1 MGELVLPALV
11 GHFHASFGAG
21 LHSAMLLLFL
31 SILAGVALLFKS
43 FNHQIPSHGWGS
55 IARRSYSTRPDINLG
70 LLAHTESSSDHDS
83 GIASSSSSSSS
94 SAIGNDNVR
103 GDGSEEKE
111 VKNEWLDIESSSSD
125 GLTEEAS
132 DDPGFDADAQP
143 LSIQY
148 GDTPSIL
155 RDVRVSM
162 TDSDI
167 SP

>member
-83 GIASSSSSSSS
+83 GIASSSP

-111 VKNEWLDIESSSSD
+111 EKNEWLDIESSSSD

-132 DDPGFDADAQP
+132 DD
-143 LSIQY
+143 
-148 GDTPSIL
+148 
-155 RDVRVSM
+155 
-162 TDSDI
+162 
-167 SP
+167 